1 MIKLVIIVSMVRR
14 MSREVTKIVIRRE
27 KHRGISLN
35 YPDEQKKTRPFH
47 KNIVHHYYRRLNHN
61 YVDAT
66 RKACDKKHVC
76 VRYS

>member
-35 YPDEQKKTRPFH
+35 YPDEQKKTSHFI
-47 KNIVHHYYRRLNHN
+47 KISFTIIIE
-61 YVDAT
+61 D
-66 RKACDKKHVC
+66 
-76 VRYS
+76 